1 MNRHGTEYKVL
12 PTLTWM
18 SGPTVGA
25 DQEASTNTLRGNG
38 LSTAASTASN
48 TERGAAPPSGRQ
60 DRVPATVRDQ
70 SRAACCIPSSEANS
84 RPRKNES
91 RQYGIGRSTRGL
103 SFGLPARAGSIS
115 TP

>member
-1 MNRHGTEYKVL
+1 M

-18 SGPTVGA
+18 SGPTVGV

-38 LSTAASTASN
+38 FSSSRSTASN
-48 TERGAAPPSGRQ
+48 TLSGAAPCNGRHE
-60 DRVPATVRDQ
+60 RRPATLSDQ
-70 SRAACCIPSSEANS
+70 SRAARCIASSEANS

-103 SFGLPARAGSIS
+103 SFGFWARAGSIN